1 MNKLTEQLRTRLT
14 PKMAIIVYSDEDENN
29 IYLERRDIVK
39 GNMGAGI
46 PLTEECIKD
55 IAEMALDTTKKELHG
70 IIPSNMLY
78 ADGRKGYEKYVWFEK
93 PQKRMHFFS
102 KRLAIPNGELY
113 TPSLLYVAIQ
123 NTLAI
128 YAFIGDNP
136 DTQLYRAPYFNVS
149 ETYVCLGNSKLSE
162 ITDMTY
168 TNIMEY
174 WEKMFWLSEFDHVLG
189 TNPIVSNLSLLS
201 KRLIKTGEP
210 FPVTELIPINKT
222 LKDFLR

>member
-1 MNKLTEQLRTRLT
+1 
-14 PKMAIIVYSDEDENN
+14 MAIIVYSDKDENN

-46 PLTEECIKD
+46 PLTEECIRD
-55 IAEMALDTTKKELHG
+55 IAEMTLDTTKRELHG

-78 ADGRKGYEKYVWFEK
+78 ADGRKGYEKYIWFEK

-102 KRLAIPNGELY
+102 KRLAISNGELY
-113 TPSLLYVAIQ
+113 TPSLLYIAIQ

-162 ITDMTY
+162 IADMTY

-174 WEKMFWLSEFDHVLG
+174 WEKMFWLSEFDHILG

-210 FPVTELIPINKT
+210 IPVTELIPINKT
-222 LKDFLR
+222 LNDFLR